1 MPAQITVVLPKL
13 GVSPSRDDPNFED
26 QADDMMGKMQPLQV
40 SIDEF
45 SVQANALALDV
56 NAMALAANQSAA
68 AAASAA
74 QAAGATAWVSGKV
87 YAITD
92 PAVDPVD
99 LFLYRKKTASS
110 SSTTPPRLDPTNWKN
125 VSVVPDVAAPLADA
139 ATIAWDAGAVQVPT
153 IVLGGNRTIAAPT
166 NLTPR
171 TYVMFIKQ
179 DATGGRVPTFDQ
191 AFVFP
196 DDIQPQISL
205 EPNRITMFSFIC
217 DGTYLRASYLP
228 GYTR

>member
-1 MPAQITVVLPKL
+1 MTPITEVLPTL
-13 GVSPSRDDPNFED
+13 GISPSRDDPDF
-26 QADDMMGKMQPLQV
+26 DDNAETMMDRLPPLQQGMDRMAGQMNV
-40 SIDEF
+40 LAVE
-45 SVQANALALDV
+45 VNALSQ
-56 NAMALAANQSAA
+56 AANQSAA
-68 AAASAA
+68 AAQSAA
-74 QAAGATAWVSGKV
+74 QAAGASLWVSGQS
-87 YAITD
+87 YAPGAPVI
-92 PAVDPVD
+92 DPVD
-99 LFLYRKKTASS
+99 LFLYRKRTASS
-110 SSTTPPRLDPTNWKN
+110 SGTTSPRLDPTNWKN
-125 VSVVPDVAAPLADA
+125 VSVVPDVAATLADA

-179 DATGGRVPTFDQ
+179 DAAGGRVPTFDQ
-191 AFVFP
+191 VFVFP